1 MKRINQQ
8 TPKRRRR
15 RHFPLKQR
23 TENTMLN
30 ACCGGIRPGHE
41 DTKEGGV
48 SGLHDMSTI
57 ELPVGHVKIDPE
69 GSLFPF
75 FACDSNISLA
85 RAMIDDLV
93 LSLCRLNANKPRNS
107 LLTYKYY
114 FSSSSSFF
122 QTRGRWK
129 RTTHPNTC
137 TKCAT
142 RKLDICKRSRSRR
155 TTRCRRRS
163 RGRRSIS

>member
-1 MKRINQQ
+1 
-8 TPKRRRR
+8 
-15 RHFPLKQR
+15 
-23 TENTMLN
+23 MLN

-41 DTKEGGV
+41 DTKEEGGGV

-75 FACDSNISLA
+75 FVYDSNISLSRA
-85 RAMIDDLV
+85 RDDDLV